1 MKGMFQECNELEYL
15 NLSNFN
21 TINVS
26 YMGFLFNECHKIK
39 EIKGI
44 ENFNTI
50 KVTNMNSTFQ
60 ECNELENLNLSNFN
74 YIIYILKNLNSFY
87 FF

>member
-1 MKGMFQECNELEYL
+1 
-15 NLSNFN
+15 
-21 TINVS
+21 
-26 YMGFLFNECHKIK
+26 MGFLFNECHKLK

-50 KVTNMNSTFQ
+50 KVTNMNSMFQ

-74 YIIYILKNLNSFY
+74 TIDLNDMEWMQ
-87 FF
+87 